1 MANDSGE
8 GAGGR
13 GSIGGRACAQRGRAG
28 LEGRKRKGCGR
39 GRLGS
44 AAGRLLLAPLWLRV
58 RVSAE
63 DLIVFDRAFVYR
75 HTHPPQ

>member
-1 MANDSGE
+1 MIQVRGP
-8 GAGGR
+8 GGGYR
-13 GSIGGRACAQRGRAG
+13 MEAARARNGGGAG

-58 RVSAE
+58 EVSAE